1 MGNFEKYL
9 RVGMGNFEK
18 YLRFAD
24 DLTNGTHSRFRTK
37 AELAEFAGIAPS
49 QVKKYQ
55 TASDMKNIEKFFAF
69 LDKLGVNLDFE
80 PNPEPNRDVCFVNAR
95 IAPIGEGVEP
105 PQSEDYI
112 AAPLVGEVG
121 AGLGYIPRDVIEG
134 WCLVS
139 RNNPAVRSRSNLIAV
154 EIGHSSYSMQPTL
167 NPGDI
172 VLVDKN
178 DRNIQRCGHIM
189 LVTDPEGAGMIKRVA
204 INDKKD
210 DDYRIIF
217 YSDNNLQHPPLV
229 YSLRNDYAGDW
240 DKVVAGRVILA
251 LTDMRK
257 K

>member
-1 MGNFEKYL
+1 MPNDFFEIIRK
-9 RVGMGNFEK
+9 RIQASGMSQAQFSRETGVQQGS
-18 YLRFAD
+18 L
-24 DLTNGTHSRFRTK
+24 SRFLKGEQSSLSGDTVAK
-37 AELAEFAGIAPS
+37 IVNFFGAKLVFPGENEEPS
-49 QVKKYQ
+49 
-55 TASDMKNIEKFFAF
+55 
-69 LDKLGVNLDFE
+69 
-80 PNPEPNRDVCFVNAR
+80 RDVCFVNTR
-95 IAPIGEGVEP
+95 IMPAGEYVAPPVA
-105 PQSEDYI
+105 EDYL

-121 AGLGYIPRDVIEG
+121 AGLGYIPQDVIEG

-178 DRNIQRCGHIM
+178 DRNIQHCGHIM

-210 DDYRIIF
+210 DDHRIIF
-217 YSDNNLQHPPLV
+217 YSDNNLLHPPLV

-251 LTDMRK
+251 LTDMRGK
-257 K
+257 

>member
-1 MGNFEKYL
+1 MANDFFEIIRK
-9 RVGMGNFEK
+9 RIQATGMSQAQ
-18 YLRFAD
+18 FARETGVQQGS
-24 DLTNGTHSRFRTK
+24 LSRFLKGEQSSLSGDTVAK
-37 AELAEFAGIAPS
+37 IVNFFGAKLVFPGENEEPS
-49 QVKKYQ
+49 
-55 TASDMKNIEKFFAF
+55 
-69 LDKLGVNLDFE
+69 
-80 PNPEPNRDVCFVNAR
+80 RDVCFVNTR
-95 IAPIGEGVEP
+95 IMPAGEYVAPPVA
-105 PQSEDYI
+105 EDYL

-121 AGLGYIPRDVIEG
+121 AGLGYIPQDVIEG

-178 DRNIQRCGHIM
+178 DRNIQHCGHIM

>member
-1 MGNFEKYL
+1 MPNDFFEIIRK
-9 RVGMGNFEK
+9 RIQASGMSQAQFSRETGVQQGS
-18 YLRFAD
+18 L
-24 DLTNGTHSRFRTK
+24 SRFLKGEQSSLSGDTVAK
-37 AELAEFAGIAPS
+37 IVNFFGAKLVFPGENEEPS
-49 QVKKYQ
+49 
-55 TASDMKNIEKFFAF
+55 
-69 LDKLGVNLDFE
+69 
-80 PNPEPNRDVCFVNAR
+80 RDVCFVNTR
-95 IAPIGEGVEP
+95 IMPAGEYVAPPVA
-105 PQSEDYI
+105 EDYL

-121 AGLGYIPRDVIEG
+121 AGLYIPQDVIEG

-178 DRNIQRCGHIM
+178 DRNIQHCGHIM